1 MSQQEKLPLIKEIHS
16 IQAHNETINQISIF
30 PSGNLISV
38 SYDCTIK
45 IWDKNLN
52 ILQKINQEIV
62 ILCVS
67 IKDNNNFVICTNEI
81 QIWSKNNV
89 NDTLFKLKEKI
100 TKIQNGFTNF
110 ILYCSNDD
118 LIGISCHFWVTV
130 YSKVKNKNIHQ
141 SKITL
146 IQNSVDSLLLLEKD
160 NILIICGR
168 QGLYFWNSKIWEQK
182 KYLHNVKCIGN
193 NSLYKLNNDIIL
205 CGGINE
211 MKIISIS
218 QMKIIQKI
226 KNQFLYLGICSLN
239 NKNIILCVGESKDI
253 IIYKNNDDYK
263 FLGKIVNTNN
273 QNIRGIFTINNDLI
287 CTYSNDKII
296 KIFKI
301 IS

>member
-1 MSQQEKLPLIKEIHS
+1 MSQNEILPLIKEIHS

-30 PSGNLISV
+30 PCGNLISV

-52 ILQKINQEIV
+52 ILQKINQQIV

-67 IKDNNNFVICTNEI
+67 VKDNNNFVICTNEI
-81 QIWSKNNV
+81 QIWSKNNE
-89 NDTLFKLKEKI
+89 NDIFKLKEKI
-100 TKIQNGFTNF
+100 TKIQNGFINF
-110 ILYCSNDD
+110 ILYSSNDD
-118 LIGISCHFWVTV
+118 LIGISCHFWVTI

-146 IQNSVDSLLLLEKD
+146 IQKSVDSLLLLEKE

-168 QGLYFWNSKIWEQK
+168 EGLYFWNTKIWEQK

-193 NSLYKLNNDIIL
+193 NSLYKLNNDL

-211 MKIISIS
+211 MKIVSIS
-218 QMKIIQKI
+218 HMKIIQKI
-226 KNQFLYLGICSLN
+226 KNKFLYWGICSLN
-239 NKNIILCVGESKDI
+239 NENIILCVGESKDI
-253 IIYKNNDDYK
+253 IIYKSNDDYK
-263 FLGKIVNTNN
+263 FLGKIVNVNN
-273 QNIRGIFTINNDLI
+273 ENIKGIFKLSKDLI
-287 CTYSNDKII
+287 CTYSSDKII

-301 IS
+301 II

>member
-1 MSQQEKLPLIKEIHS
+1 MSQNEILPLIKEIHS

-30 PSGNLISV
+30 PCGNLISV

-52 ILQKINQEIV
+52 ILQKINQQIV

-67 IKDNNNFVICTNEI
+67 VKDNNNFVICTNEI
-81 QIWSKNNV
+81 QIWSKNNE
-89 NDTLFKLKEKI
+89 NDIFKLKEKI
-100 TKIQNGFTNF
+100 NKIQIINF
-110 ILYCSNDD
+110 ILYSSNDD
-118 LIGISCHFWVTV
+118 LIGISCHFWVTI

-146 IQNSVDSLLLLEKD
+146 IQKSVDSLLLLEKE

-168 QGLYFWNSKIWEQK
+168 EGLYFWNTKIWEQK

-193 NSLYKLNNDIIL
+193 NSLYKLNNDLIL

-211 MKIISIS
+211 MKIVSIS
-218 QMKIIQKI
+218 HMKIIQKI
-226 KNQFLYLGICSLN
+226 KNKFLYWGICSLN

-253 IIYKNNDDYK
+253 IVYKSNDDYK
-263 FLGKIVNTNN
+263 FLGKIVNVNN
-273 QNIRGIFTINNDLI
+273 ENIKGIFKLSKDLI
-287 CTYSNDKII
+287 CTYSSDKII

>member
-81 QIWSKNNV
+81 QIWSKNNE

-146 IQNSVDSLLLLEKD
+146 IQKSVDSLLLLEKE

-168 QGLYFWNSKIWEQK
+168 EGLYFWNTKIWEQK

-193 NSLYKLNNDIIL
+193 NSLYKLNNDLIL

-211 MKIISIS
+211 MKIVSIS
-218 QMKIIQKI
+218 HMKIIQKI
-226 KNQFLYLGICSLN
+226 KNKFLYWGICSLN
-239 NKNIILCVGESKDI
+239 NENIILCVGESKDI
-253 IIYKNNDDYK
+253 IIYKSNDDYK
-263 FLGKIVNTNN
+263 FLGKIVNVNN
-273 QNIRGIFTINNDLI
+273 ENIKGIFKLSKDLI
-287 CTYSNDKII
+287 CTYSSDKII

-301 IS
+301 II

>member
-110 ILYCSNDD
+110 ILYCLNDD

-146 IQNSVDSLLLLEKD
+146 IQKSVDSLLLLEKD
-160 NILIICGR
+160 NILIIYGR
-168 QGLYFWNSKIWEQK
+168 KGLYFWNSKIWEQK
-182 KYLHNVKCIGN
+182 
-193 NSLYKLNNDIIL
+193 
-205 CGGINE
+205 
-211 MKIISIS
+211 
-218 QMKIIQKI
+218 
-226 KNQFLYLGICSLN
+226 
-239 NKNIILCVGESKDI
+239 NIYIM
-253 IIYKNNDDYK
+253 
-263 FLGKIVNTNN
+263 
-273 QNIRGIFTINNDLI
+273 
-287 CTYSNDKII
+287 
-296 KIFKI
+296 
-301 IS
+301 